1 MDAEI
6 TGLSEQYNQGGIR
19 RLVFIIDARA
29 RRPGSSLYL
38 VTTFTGDGLAGNVG
52 LLGEGVLEH
61 TGWTETVYRR
71 LDDPEGTE
79 HHALVRVFQLPGGF
93 RLLVGRDLE
102 ERERLY
108 DIILAAGQW
117 SIALVI
123 VLGLAGGFFVARRVL
138 RRVDAMTETSRTI
151 MAGDLSG
158 RLPTAG
164 SEDEL
169 DRLAVNL
176 NAMLERIE
184 ALMRGFKEVS
194 DNIAHDLKTP
204 LTRLRNRAEE
214 ALRSGKNESEYRAA
228 LEGTIEESD
237 ELIRTFNALLMI
249 ARAESGQASTPMTEF
264 DAADIA
270 RGVGELYDPLADEK
284 GITLKIEAGAAAPAR
299 GNREL
304 VTQALANLVDNAIKY
319 ARPAGAAVNGT
330 PAEIVVRA
338 GAEGD
343 RICLTVADHGPGI
356 PEADRG
362 RVVERFVRLEQSRS
376 EPGSG
381 LGLSLASAVA
391 HLHGGEAPARGQ
403 RAGPEGHAGAAARR
417 SATAAAGPIIIVP
430 GRRAGT
436 LCRPGSLTTPLRI
449 GDGRSRYGAGGEE
462 EGQDFGGGR
471 QDGGSGKPLA
481 AAVADAPRL
490 SGRRPTHAPGSSNG
504 SARSAATP
512 PARRSSACSAP
523 RRSLPPC
530 WPGSPKARHSSGSSR
545 PPIRIAWSRCSI
557 PIRTSILRRCWRKP
571 PRRST
576 PPRAKRRRCARCAA

>member
-1 MDAEI
+1 VTNEAAIAREGEARADRTGHDSRRQGLRDRLAQLVKLSWLPWSWMSGLGKLFNTTAFKLTLAYLTVFALFAAFLLGYFAWNTRRLITEQITSTVDAEI
-6 TGLSEQYNQGGIR
+6 RGLAEQYNQGGIR

-71 LDDPEGTE
+71 LDDPQGPER
-79 HHALVRVFQLPGGF
+79 HALVRVFQLPSGF

-108 DIILAAGQW
+108 DVILAAGQW
-117 SIALVI
+117 SIAIVI

-138 RRVDAMTETSRTI
+138 HRVDAMTETSRTI
-151 MAGDLSG
+151 MAGDLTG
-158 RLPTAG
+158 RLPVAG

-184 ALMRGFKEVS
+184 TLMRGFKEVS

-214 ALRSGKNESEYRAA
+214 ALRAGKNEANYRAV
-228 LEGTIEESD
+228 LEATIEESD

-264 DAADIA
+264 DAAEIA
-270 RGVGELYDPLADEK
+270 HGVGELYDPLADEK
-284 GITLKIEAGAAAPAR
+284 GLTLSVAADTALPLR

-319 ARPAGAAVNGT
+319 AGPERALINGA
-330 PAEIVVRA
+330 PAEVLVQA
-338 GAEGD
+338 SADGD
-343 RICLTVADHGPGI
+343 RIRLSVSDHGPGI
-356 PEADRG
+356 PAPDRG
-362 RVVERFVRLEQSRS
+362 HVVERFVRLEQSRS

-391 HLHGGEAPARGQ
+391 HLHGGALELEDNQPGLK
-403 RAGPEGHAGAAARR
+403 
-417 SATAAAGPIIIVP
+417 ATLV
-430 GRRAGT
+430 
-436 LCRPGSLTTPLRI
+436 L
-449 GDGRSRYGAGGEE
+449 
-462 EGQDFGGGR
+462 
-471 QDGGSGKPLA
+471 
-481 AAVADAPRL
+481 
-490 SGRRPTHAPGSSNG
+490 
-504 SARSAATP
+504 
-512 PARRSSACSAP
+512 
-523 RRSLPPC
+523 
-530 WPGSPKARHSSGSSR
+530 
-545 PPIRIAWSRCSI
+545 
-557 PIRTSILRRCWRKP
+557 
-571 PRRST
+571 
-576 PPRAKRRRCARCAA
+576 PRASPQLPQPAP